1 MVFFTGDIHGQPW
14 NIVHFC
20 KRRKPR
26 KEDVII
32 ILGDVGANYYGDDRD
47 DSMKEVLAKLEPTIF
62 CIHGNHEQRPANFPS
77 YVLTDWC
84 GGKVW
89 QEEAY
94 PNLLFA
100 KDGEIFDIQGLKY
113 LVIGGAY
120 SVDKYY
126 RLSRGYGWWPDE
138 QPSEET
144 KAFVEQQIREK
155 PFDVILTHTCP
166 RKYGPIEMFISGINQ
181 DMVDKS
187 TEDWLDR
194 IESSVDYLAWFCGHW
209 HTDKRVDKMHF
220 LFKSF
225 ENDDLLQRI
234 KEKQEDGKNDQNS

>member
-32 ILGDVGANYYGDDRD
+32 ILGDVGANYY
-47 DSMKEVLAKLEPTIF
+47 V
-62 CIHGNHEQRPANFPS
+62 HGNHEQRPANFPS

-155 PFDVILTHTCP
+155 PFDVILSHTCP
-166 RKYGPIEMFISGINQ
+166 RKYEPIEMFISGINQ

>member
-1 MVFFTGDIHGQPW
+1 M
-14 NIVHFC
+14 
-20 KRRKPR
+20 
-26 KEDVII
+26 
-32 ILGDVGANYYGDDRD
+32 
-47 DSMKEVLAKLEPTIF
+47 
-62 CIHGNHEQRPANFPS
+62 
-77 YVLTDWC
+77 
-84 GGKVW
+84 W

-155 PFDVILTHTCP
+155 PFDVILSHTCP
-166 RKYGPIEMFISGINQ
+166 RKYEPVEMFISGINQ

-187 TEDWLDR
+187 TEDWLDC

-234 KEKQEDGKNDQNS
+234 KEKQEDEENDQDI